1 MDDFKKLTEQLLKI
15 YINAGSV
22 NNLGIENYFDEN
34 ISLIGTGKHELF
46 TNLHEFL
53 ESFKF
58 DVKRRGKI
66 RLEVRNLH
74 QEEERLDGDHVLAHG
89 TVDFTGLFKDGSIC
103 FEMETRFTIIYKWT
117 NGKWLVQH
125 LHHSTPDLEQ
135 MDGEEFP
142 LTLGKQIKKTRQA
155 LHALGT
161 AYYHIS
167 RLNLKTKKIELVK
180 RSREMDMGIKENT
193 ADWDP
198 QFKIIEDIIAEPFV
212 QKYMEFFDIQTMAA
226 RLHNKESMS
235 SEFKKKDGS
244 WFLSMVVPQSYDKN
258 GNVTS
263 VLFANRDV
271 TDEKLRELK
280 QEEELREAKL
290 KAECANKA
298 KSSFLLN
305 MSHDIRTP
313 MNAIIGYA
321 ELASR
326 HLQETDKLGRYL
338 EEIQICGKE
347 LLSMLGNV
355 LDLARIENNK
365 VEMEYTVSNVHEC
378 FENCVIMFQQQAE
391 SKNQT
396 ISLTEQIMYPYV
408 YMDEPHLSEVCLN
421 IISNAIKYTN
431 TGGWISCN
439 VVQKSCEKE
448 DWCNMIISITDNGIG
463 MSEEFQKR
471 IFEIFER
478 ERNTTSSHI
487 EGSGIGM
494 GITKKLVE
502 LMDGTIEVKS
512 KQGKGSTF
520 TVTIPCR
527 KASEDDSLVKK
538 NSNLSNKNCLNGVR
552 ILLVEDNEINTE
564 IATELLTEE
573 GCIVETANDGV
584 ACIDMIEKADAD
596 YYKMILMDIQM
607 PVMNGYDATLAIRK
621 MKDTKKARIPIIA
634 MTANAFAEDAQK
646 GLSVGMNAHVAKP
659 VDMNILV
666 PTMLKFLSL

>member
-1 MDDFKKLTEQLLKI
+1 MDDFKKLTEQLMKI
-15 YINAGSV
+15 YSNAESV
-22 NNLGIENYFDEN
+22 NDLGIENYFDEN

-46 TNLHEFL
+46 ANLHEFL

-66 RLEVRNLH
+66 RIEVQNLH
-74 QEEERLDGDHVLAHG
+74 QIEERLDDDHVLAHG
-89 TVDFTGLFKDGSIC
+89 TVDFVGLFKDGSIC
-103 FEMETRFTIIYKWT
+103 FKMETRFTIIYKWT

-125 LHHSTPDLEQ
+125 LHQSIPDLEQ

-142 LTLGKQIKKTRQA
+142 VTLGKQVKKTRQA
-155 LHALGT
+155 FHALGT
-161 AYYHIS
+161 AYYLIL
-167 RLNLKTKKIELVK
+167 RLNLKTKRVEFVKKNRKINI
-180 RSREMDMGIKENT
+180 DIKDNN
-193 ADWDP
+193 
-198 QFKIIEDIIAEPFV
+198 IEWNLQIETIERIIAEPFV
-212 QKYMEFFDIQTMAA
+212 QKCIDFFDIQTMAA

-235 SEFKKKDGS
+235 SEFKLKEGS
-244 WFLSMVVPQSYDKN
+244 WFLSMVIPQNYDKN

-263 VLFANRDV
+263 VLIANRDV
-271 TDEKLRELK
+271 TDEKMRELR

-298 KSSFLLN
+298 KSSFLFN

-326 HLQETDKLGRYL
+326 HLQETEKLGRYL
-338 EEIQICGKE
+338 EKIQICGKE

-365 VEMEYTVSNVHEC
+365 IEMEYDVSNVHEN
-378 FENCVIMFQQQAE
+378 FENCVAMFQQLAE

-396 ISLTEQIMYPYV
+396 LSLTEQIMYPYV
-408 YMDEPHLSEVCLN
+408 YMDAPHLSEVCLN

-431 TGGWISCN
+431 TGGTISCD
-439 VVQKSCEKE
+439 VVQKSCEKD
-448 DWCNMIISITDNGIG
+448 DWCNMIITITDNGIG

-478 ERNTTSSHI
+478 ERNTTLSHI
-487 EGSGIGM
+487 DGSGIGM

-502 LMDGTIEVKS
+502 LMDGTIEVES
-512 KQGKGSTF
+512 KQGEGSTF

-538 NSNLSNKNCLNGVR
+538 NSNLCNKNCLNGVR

-584 ACIDMIEKADAD
+584 VCIDMIEKADAD

-607 PVMNGYDATLAIRK
+607 PVMNGYDATLTIRK

-634 MTANAFAEDAQK
+634 MTANAFAEDIQK
-646 GLSVGMNAHVAKP
+646 VLSVGMNAHVAKP

-666 PTMLKFLSL
+666 PTMMKCLKE

>member
-1 MDDFKKLTEQLLKI
+1 MDDFKKLTEQIFKT
-15 YINAGSV
+15 YSNAESV
-22 NNLGIENYFDEN
+22 NDFGIEDYFDEN

-53 ESFKF
+53 ESFKLY
-58 DVKRRGKI
+58 VKRRDKVRI
-66 RLEVRNLH
+66 EIRNLH
-74 QEEERLDGDHVLAHG
+74 QEEDRLDDDHVLAHG
-89 TVDFTGLFKDGSIC
+89 TVDFVGLFKDGSIC
-103 FEMETRFTIIYKWT
+103 FKMETRFTIIYRRT

-125 LHHSTPDLEQ
+125 LHQSTPDLEQ

-142 LTLGKQIKKTRQA
+142 VSLGKQVKNTRQA

-167 RLNLKTKKIELVK
+167 LLNLKTKKIELVK
-180 RSREMDMGIKENT
+180 RSRERELDIKDDT
-193 ADWDP
+193 ADWNP
-198 QFKIIEDIIAEPFV
+198 QFEIIKDIIAEPFV
-212 QKYMEFFDIQTMAA
+212 QKYMDFFDIQTMAA
-226 RLHNKESMS
+226 RLHKKESMS
-235 SEFKKKDGS
+235 SEFKKKNGS

-258 GNVTS
+258 GNITS
-263 VLFANRDV
+263 VLIANRDV
-271 TDEKLRELK
+271 TDEKMRELR

-298 KSSFLLN
+298 KSSFLFN

-313 MNAIIGYA
+313 MNAIIGYT

-326 HLQETDKLGRYL
+326 HLQETDRLGRYL
-338 EEIQICGKE
+338 EKIQICGKE

-378 FENCVIMFQQQAE
+378 FENCIIMFQQQAE
-391 SKNQT
+391 SKNQRL
-396 ISLTEQIMYPYV
+396 SLTEQMIYPYV
-408 YMDEPHLSEVCLN
+408 YMDEPHLSEICLN

-431 TGGWISCN
+431 TGGIISCN
-439 VVQKSCEKE
+439 VRQESCEKE
-448 DWCNMIISITDNGIG
+448 DWCNMIITITDNGIG

-471 IFEIFER
+471 IFETFER
-478 ERNTTSSHI
+478 ERNTTLSRVD
-487 EGSGIGM
+487 GSGIGM

-512 KQGKGSTF
+512 RQGEGSTF

-527 KASEDDSLVKK
+527 KASEEDALVRK
-538 NSNLSNKNCLNGVR
+538 NSNLSNQNCLNGVR

-564 IATELLTEE
+564 IARELLTDE

-607 PVMNGYDATLAIRK
+607 PVMNGYDAILAIRK
-621 MKDTKKARIPIIA
+621 MKDTEKARIPIIA
-634 MTANAFAEDAQK
+634 MTANVFAEDIQK
-646 GLSVGMNAHVAKP
+646 ILSVGMNDHVEKP

-666 PTMLKFLSL
+666 PTMMKYL

>member
-15 YINAGSV
+15 YINSESV
-22 NNLGIENYFDEN
+22 NDLRIENYFDEN
-34 ISLIGTGKHELF
+34 ISLIGTGKHEIYR
-46 TNLHEFL
+46 NLHEFL
-53 ESFKF
+53 KSFEF

-66 RLEVRNLH
+66 RIDIQNLH
-74 QEEERLDGDHVLAHG
+74 QEEERLDDDHVLAHG
-89 TVDFTGLFKDGSIC
+89 TVDFIGLFKDGSIC
-103 FEMETRFTIIYKWT
+103 FKMATRFTIIYKWT

-125 LHHSTPDLEQ
+125 LHQSTPDLEQ

-142 LTLGKQIKKTRQA
+142 VTLGKQVKKTRQA
-155 LHALGT
+155 FYALGT

-180 RSREMDMGIKENT
+180 RSRKMDLDIKDNT
-193 ADWDP
+193 ADWDL
-198 QFKIIEDIIAEPFV
+198 QFEGIKAIIAEPFV
-212 QKYMEFFDIQTMAA
+212 KKYTVFFDIQTMAA

-235 SEFKKKDGS
+235 SEFKLKEGS
-244 WFLSMVVPQSYDKN
+244 WFLSMIVPQSYDKN

-263 VLFANRDV
+263 VLIANRDV
-271 TDEKLRELK
+271 TDEKMRELR

-298 KSSFLLN
+298 KSTFLFN

-326 HLQETDKLGRYL
+326 HLIETEKLSRYL
-338 EEIQICGKE
+338 EKIQICGKE

-471 IFEIFER
+471 VFETFER

-527 KASEDDSLVKK
+527 KASEADSLVKK
-538 NSNLSNKNCLNGVR
+538 NSNLCEKKCLNGVR
-552 ILLVEDNEINTE
+552 ILLVEDNKINTE
-564 IATELLTEE
+564 IATELLKEE

-584 ACIDMIEKADAD
+584 ACIDMIEKADAG

-634 MTANAFAEDAQK
+634 MTANAFAEDTQK
-646 GLSVGMNAHVAKP
+646 VLSVGMNAHVAKP

-666 PTMLKFLSL
+666 PTMMKYL

>member
-74 QEEERLDGDHVLAHG
+74 QEEERLDDDHVLAHG

-103 FEMETRFTIIYKWT
+103 FKMETRFTIIYKWT

-142 LTLGKQIKKTRQA
+142 LALGKQVKKTRQA

-326 HLQETDKLGRYL
+326 HLQETDKLGRYF

-365 VEMEYTVSNVHEC
+365 VEMKYTVSNVHEC

-448 DWCNMIISITDNGIG
+448 DWCNMIITITDNGIG

-471 IFEIFER
+471 IFETFER
-478 ERNTTSSHI
+478 ERNTTLSHI
-487 EGSGIGM
+487 DGSGIGM

-502 LMDGTIEVKS
+502 LMDGTIEVES
-512 KQGKGSTF
+512 KQGEGSTF

-538 NSNLSNKNCLNGVR
+538 NSNLCNKNCLNGVR

-584 ACIDMIEKADAD
+584 VCIDMIEKADAD

-607 PVMNGYDATLAIRK
+607 PVMNGYDATLTIRK

-634 MTANAFAEDAQK
+634 MTANAFAEDIQK
-646 GLSVGMNAHVAKP
+646 VLSVGMNAHVAKP

-666 PTMLKFLSL
+666 PTMLKFLGL

>member
-74 QEEERLDGDHVLAHG
+74 QEEERLDDDHVLAHG

-103 FEMETRFTIIYKWT
+103 FKMETRFTIIYKWT

-142 LTLGKQIKKTRQA
+142 LALGKQVKKTRQA

-263 VLFANRDV
+263 VLIANRDV
-271 TDEKLRELK
+271 TDEKMRELR

-298 KSSFLLN
+298 KSSFLFN

-326 HLQETDKLGRYL
+326 HLQETEKLGRYL
-338 EEIQICGKE
+338 EKIQICGKE

-378 FENCVIMFQQQAE
+378 FENCIIMFQQQAE

-396 ISLTEQIMYPYV
+396 LSLTEQIMYPYV
-408 YMDEPHLSEVCLN
+408 YMDAPHLSEVCLN

-431 TGGWISCN
+431 TGGMISCN

-471 IFEIFER
+471 VFETFER

-502 LMDGTIEVKS
+502 LMDGTIEVES
-512 KQGKGSTF
+512 KQGEGSTF

-538 NSNLSNKNCLNGVR
+538 NSNLRNKNCLNGVR

-584 ACIDMIEKADAD
+584 VCIDMIEKADAD

-646 GLSVGMNAHVAKP
+646 GFSVGMNAHVAKP

-666 PTMLKFLSL
+666 PTMLKFLGL

>member
-15 YINAGSV
+15 YSNAESV
-22 NNLGIENYFDEN
+22 NDLGIENYFDEN
-34 ISLIGTGKHELF
+34 INLIGTGKHELF

-66 RLEVRNLH
+66 RIEVKNLH
-74 QEEERLDGDHVLAHG
+74 QEEEWLGDDHVLAHG
-89 TVDFTGLFKDGSIC
+89 TVDFAGLFHDGSVC
-103 FEMETRFTIIYKWT
+103 FEMETRFTIIYEKI
-117 NGKWLVQH
+117 NGKWLVRH
-125 LHHSTPDLEQ
+125 LHQSVPDQEQ
-135 MDGEEFP
+135 MNGEEFP
-142 LTLGKQIKKTRQA
+142 VTLGKQVKKTRQA
-155 LHALGT
+155 LQALGT

-167 RLNLKTKKIELVK
+167 MLNLKTKRVELVK
-180 RSREMDMGIKENT
+180 RSRKMDMDFKEDST
-193 ADWDP
+193 DWDP
-198 QFKIIEDIIAEPFV
+198 QFEIIKGIIAESFV
-212 QKYMEFFDIQTMAA
+212 QKYIDFFDIQTMAA

-235 SEFKKKDGS
+235 SEFKKKNGS

-258 GNVTS
+258 GNITS
-263 VLFANRDV
+263 VLIANRDV
-271 TDEKLRELK
+271 TDEKQRELR

-298 KSSFLLN
+298 KSAFLFD

-326 HLQETDKLGRYL
+326 HLQETEKLGRYL
-338 EEIQICGKE
+338 EKIQVCGKG
-347 LLSMLGNV
+347 LLSLLSNV

-365 VEMEYTVSNVHEC
+365 VEMEYSVSNVHEC
-378 FENCVIMFQQQAE
+378 FENCVAIFQQQAE

-396 ISLTEQIMYPYV
+396 LSLTEQIMYPFV
-408 YMDEPHLSEVCLN
+408 YMDAPHLSEICFN
-421 IISNAIKYTN
+421 IISNAVKYTN
-431 TGGWISCN
+431 TGGTITCN
-439 VVQKSCEKE
+439 VVQEACEKE
-448 DWCNMIISITDNGIG
+448 DWCNMIITITDNGIG
-463 MSEEFQKR
+463 MSEEFQKH

-478 ERNTTSSHI
+478 ERNSTASHI

-512 KQGKGSTF
+512 RQGEGSTF
-520 TVTIPCR
+520 TVTVPCR
-527 KASEDDSLVKK
+527 KASEEDSLVKK
-538 NSNLSNKNCLNGVR
+538 NSNLRNRNCLKGVR

-573 GCIVETANDGV
+573 GCVVETANDGV

-596 YYKMILMDIQM
+596 YYRMILMDIQM

-634 MTANAFAEDAQK
+634 MTANVFAEDIQK
-646 GLSVGMNAHVAKP
+646 VLSVGMNDIVAKP

-666 PTMLKFLSL
+666 PTMIKYL